1 MNYIFFGINLIVIF
15 SIAFTMNLL
24 SKPHKNVL
32 LENTLSPD
40 HLRHPDVLA
49 LVAEYRRRIM
59 QFVGILSVA
68 SLIFL
73 FNLYDSILMTFFW
86 LLLFLLLGASY
97 VLQIHYIGKM
107 HELIEHKNWG
117 LPIDPVL
124 VDTKL
129 IQQKNRKLLPLV
141 SFLPSLLL
149 VIAGVIYFPTVENGP
164 GWLFSLI
171 NCLIFLLFL
180 YLWQVIR
187 RLPVRPLTKD
197 FQINQQFNDLTK
209 FYWSL
214 LVVLMS
220 TGTLLLFFVP
230 LLSTQ
235 LTGVVGE
242 LSAVLFVLLLVF
254 LMVVPFGLLLRLRKK
269 QDQLLASTEQRYY
282 DEDRYWRYGVY
293 INPTDP
299 RLFVP
304 DRVGLNI
311 GINLGKKTGKGFA
324 IGTGILMIAIM
335 VVTIVPLYQLDF
347 NPDAISGEMTDQS
360 VQFDAP
366 LASRQTIPL
375 DEIRTVTLVDTLP
388 EPTVR
393 TMGMATDHYL
403 TGNFNV
409 AGQSAKLFMDKRSQ
423 PILRLS
429 TADITIYYTNK
440 DASETVK
447 LYETLEQKLQ

>member
-304 DRVGLNI
+304 YRVGLNI

>member
-1 MNYIFFGINLIVIF
+1 MVPSGRLNEHGHTAIVF
-15 SIAFTMNLL
+15 CST
-24 SKPHKNVL
+24 
-32 LENTLSPD
+32 
-40 HLRHPDVLA
+40 A
-49 LVAEYRRRIM
+49 L
-59 QFVGILSVA
+59 
-68 SLIFL
+68 
-73 FNLYDSILMTFFW
+73 
-86 LLLFLLLGASY
+86 
-97 VLQIHYIGKM
+97 
-107 HELIEHKNWG
+107 
-117 LPIDPVL
+117 DPV
-124 VDTKL
+124 D
-129 IQQKNRKLLPLV
+129 
-141 SFLPSLLL
+141 
-149 VIAGVIYFPTVENGP
+149 
-164 GWLFSLI
+164 
-171 NCLIFLLFL
+171 
-180 YLWQVIR
+180 
-187 RLPVRPLTKD
+187 
-197 FQINQQFNDLTK
+197 
-209 FYWSL
+209 
-214 LVVLMS
+214 
-220 TGTLLLFFVP
+220 
-230 LLSTQ
+230 
-235 LTGVVGE
+235 GVVGE

-311 GINLGKKTGKGFA
+311 GINLGKKTGKGLA

>member
-1 MNYIFFGINLIVIF
+1 M
-15 SIAFTMNLL
+15 
-24 SKPHKNVL
+24 
-32 LENTLSPD
+32 
-40 HLRHPDVLA
+40 
-49 LVAEYRRRIM
+49 
-59 QFVGILSVA
+59 
-68 SLIFL
+68 
-73 FNLYDSILMTFFW
+73 
-86 LLLFLLLGASY
+86 
-97 VLQIHYIGKM
+97 
-107 HELIEHKNWG
+107 
-117 LPIDPVL
+117 
-124 VDTKL
+124 
-129 IQQKNRKLLPLV
+129 
-141 SFLPSLLL
+141 
-149 VIAGVIYFPTVENGP
+149 
-164 GWLFSLI
+164 
-171 NCLIFLLFL
+171 
-180 YLWQVIR
+180 
-187 RLPVRPLTKD
+187 
-197 FQINQQFNDLTK
+197 
-209 FYWSL
+209 
-214 LVVLMS
+214 
-220 TGTLLLFFVP
+220 
-230 LLSTQ
+230 
-235 LTGVVGE
+235 
-242 LSAVLFVLLLVF
+242 
-254 LMVVPFGLLLRLRKK
+254 LRLRKK

-311 GINLGKKTGKGFA
+311 GINLGKKTGKGLA

>member
-1 MNYIFFGINLIVIF
+1 M
-15 SIAFTMNLL
+15 
-24 SKPHKNVL
+24 
-32 LENTLSPD
+32 
-40 HLRHPDVLA
+40 
-49 LVAEYRRRIM
+49 
-59 QFVGILSVA
+59 
-68 SLIFL
+68 
-73 FNLYDSILMTFFW
+73 
-86 LLLFLLLGASY
+86 
-97 VLQIHYIGKM
+97 
-107 HELIEHKNWG
+107 
-117 LPIDPVL
+117 
-124 VDTKL
+124 
-129 IQQKNRKLLPLV
+129 
-141 SFLPSLLL
+141 
-149 VIAGVIYFPTVENGP
+149 ENGP

-282 DEDRYWRYGVY
+282 DEDRYWRYSVY

-366 LASRQTIPL
+366 LASRKTIPL

>member
-1 MNYIFFGINLIVIF
+1 
-15 SIAFTMNLL
+15 
-24 SKPHKNVL
+24 
-32 LENTLSPD
+32 
-40 HLRHPDVLA
+40 
-49 LVAEYRRRIM
+49 
-59 QFVGILSVA
+59 
-68 SLIFL
+68 
-73 FNLYDSILMTFFW
+73 MTFFW

-187 RLPVRPLTKD
+187 HLPVRPLTKD

-366 LASRQTIPL
+366 LASRKTIPL

>member
-366 LASRQTIPL
+366 LASRKTIPL